1 MGSFATIAQTRR
13 AAQAAAERAVP
24 RTADPVSYR
33 PTAAFFIQ
41 LRRFLGLSVDQA
53 AAHLQTSPEL
63 IASLETGTLSRLP
76 PWPQTYKI
84 VWAYASMAG
93 FDPTPAL
100 DSLHFHI
107 LQVAADE
114 PGQHALEPGH
124 KSVASAFAIRKLLT
138 SWMPRRWP
146 VWRLA
151 SVGLLLMVAGLGAQS
166 SSLEAE
172 MTKLP
177 APLGGIV
184 RYAKETLL
192 FKTSRTFEGM
202 TWIDVDNPRSR
213 RADKLQTKRR

>member
-13 AAQAAAERAVP
+13 AAQAAAARAVP

-41 LRRFLGLSVDQA
+41 LRQFLGLSVDQA
-53 AAHLQTSPEL
+53 AAHLQTSPEV
-63 IASLETGTLSRLP
+63 IAALETGTLSRLP

-114 PGQHALEPGH
+114 PALERDP
-124 KSVASAFAIRKLLT
+124 VPAAPAFAVRELLT
-138 SWMPRRWP
+138 YWMPRRWP
-146 VWRLA
+146 VWRLISA
-151 SVGLLLMVAGLGAQS
+151 GFVLMVAGLGTQS
-166 SSLEAE
+166 SSLEAA

-177 APLGGIV
+177 APLGAMV

-202 TWIDVDNPRSR
+202 TWIDVENPRTR
-213 RADKLQTKRR
+213 RADKLPAKRR